1 MCIPRYNLGSHSTE
15 ILQLFLRMVA
25 DGHASSVGE
34 MLASDRSIPEV
45 VGDWGPTGA
54 GPIGGHGGFNRNTLE
69 SAAGGNGGDD
79 SSVNMVDDT
88 ASYNVK
94 SRTAFDKEQ
103 RFKDGKRKKSGNPY
117 ARAQWKIRYNEETGV
132 QKIGDGQLMAIGGFG
147 CGVKQLV
154 LTVPGGTFGF
164 CSGGSSER

>member
-15 ILQLFLRMVA
+15 ILQLCLRMVA

-34 MLASDRSIPEV
+34 MLASDRLIPEV

-54 GPIGGHGGFNRNTLE
+54 GPIGQHGGFNLYTNE
-69 SAAGGNGGDD
+69 SAAGGDGGDG
-79 SSVNMVDDT
+79 SIENMVDDT

-117 ARAQWKIRYNEETGV
+117 ARAQWRIRYDEETGKP
-132 QKIGDGQLMAIGGFG
+132 KIGVGELMAIGGYL